1 MNVKISSPKAKLRKP
16 KIIQPLSISLVISFN
31 LFFCKVWLIMNYNCC
46 EKCDIS
52 ADFYPFDIKASYDY
66 LDATLIDLVSNNQL
80 SLKMVLKEQRSEQM

>member
-1 MNVKISSPKAKLRKP
+1 
-16 KIIQPLSISLVISFN
+16 
-31 LFFCKVWLIMNYNCC
+31 MNYNCC